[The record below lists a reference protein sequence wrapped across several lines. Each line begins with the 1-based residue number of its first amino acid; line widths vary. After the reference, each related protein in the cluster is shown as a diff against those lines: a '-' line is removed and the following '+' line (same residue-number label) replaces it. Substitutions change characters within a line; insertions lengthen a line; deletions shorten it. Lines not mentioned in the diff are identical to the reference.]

1 MDSELDSELNLNAS
15 KMPPSRRYIA
25 LVLLLSDLNTLR
37 TVITDTCTPVKI
49 STEIVIYYG
58 RQSP

>member
-1 MDSELDSELNLNAS
+1 MDPELDSELNLNAS

-49 STEIVIYYG
+49 
-58 RQSP
+58 